1 MFKKLIKWGDPQFD
15 KDRLAAQKIS
25 SVIEIIHL
33 LYNSISLTQIDH
45 IKWSYWTY
53 LNDATAASANLFDAQ
68 SAQIAETHSSCS
80 RNKLN
85 ASYVFIWKKLHKF
98 SWKYRNFPIFC
109 HKMSTG
115 RIILSWFKK

>member
-1 MFKKLIKWGDPQFD
+1 MVHLGVKNPIDFFFN
-15 KDRLAAQKIS
+15 LAYVINLTQTVWQPKKIS

-33 LYNSISLTQIDH
+33 LYNSISLTQSDN
-45 IKWSYWTY
+45 IKRGYWTY

-85 ASYVFIWKKLHKF
+85 ASYVFI
-98 SWKYRNFPIFC
+98 
-109 HKMSTG
+109 
-115 RIILSWFKK
+115 